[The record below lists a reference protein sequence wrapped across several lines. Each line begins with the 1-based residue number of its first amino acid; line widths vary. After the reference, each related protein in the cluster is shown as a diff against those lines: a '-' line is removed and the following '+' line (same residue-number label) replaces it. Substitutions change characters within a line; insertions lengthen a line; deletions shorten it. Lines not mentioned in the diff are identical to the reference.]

1 MANVM
6 IVTDS
11 NAHLA
16 PDAAKR
22 LGVHI
27 VPHQIQI
34 GKRIYREGIDLTAQS
49 YFRKLAGSSTLPVDL
64 PPAQADF
71 DEVYNRLHRQT
82 DQILSLHVS
91 TQVNNTCA
99 VARAAASNLLG
110 RCQITIIDSQTVSI
124 GLGILVETAAT
135 AAAAGARLDDV
146 VRLVR
151 GMVPH
156 LYGVFFVETL
166 DYLERSKRISKAQ
179 AILGTMLGIK
189 PLLNIEDG
197 EIIPLEKVH
206 TRERAVEKLVEFV
219 GEFSTIERMA
229 IVQNN
234 FDAEAAMLVKHM
246 AENLP
251 GRQFPMYTYGPSLAA
266 HLGPSAIG
274 VMVYE
279 GRY

>member
-1 MANVM
+1 
-6 IVTDS
+6 
-11 NAHLA
+11 
-16 PDAAKR
+16 
-22 LGVHI
+22 
-27 VPHQIQI
+27 
-34 GKRIYREGIDLTAQS
+34 
-49 YFRKLAGSSTLPVDL
+49 
-64 PPAQADF
+64 
-71 DEVYNRLHRQT
+71 
-82 DQILSLHVS
+82 
-91 TQVNNTCA
+91 
-99 VARAAASNLLG
+99 
-110 RCQITIIDSQTVSI
+110 
-124 GLGILVETAAT
+124 VETAAT
-135 AAAAGARLDDV
+135 AAAAGTRLDDI

-234 FDAEAAMLVKHM
+234 FDAEAATLVKHM

>member
-1 MANVM
+1 MANVVV
-6 IVTDS
+6 VTDS

-16 PDAAKR
+16 PDAARR
-22 LGVHI
+22 LGIQV
-27 VPHQIQI
+27 VPHQIQV
-34 GKRIYREGIDLTAQS
+34 GKRIYREGVDLTAQS
-49 YFRKLAGSSTLPVDL
+49 YFRKVAGSSTLPVDL
-64 PPAQADF
+64 PPAQAEF
-71 DEVYNRLHRQT
+71 DDVYNRLHRQT

-91 TQVNNTCA
+91 TQVTDVCA
-99 VARAAASNLLG
+99 AARAAASNLLG
-110 RCQITIIDSQTVSI
+110 RCQITVIDSQTVSV
-124 GLGILVETAAT
+124 GLGILVETAAA
-135 AAAAGARLDDV
+135 AAAAGARLDDI

-166 DYLERSKRISKAQ
+166 DYLERSRRISKAQ

-219 GEFSTIERMA
+219 GEFSTIEQMA

-234 FDAEAAMLVKHM
+234 FDPEAATLVKHLGE
-246 AENLP
+246 AIP
-251 GRQFPMYTYGPSLAA
+251 HRQFPVYMYGPSLAA